1 MRTLAIVRD
10 IWTAAPAARRV
21 WMSGMR
27 RGTPGSLQVPVLKAF
42 AVPNVPHLGYQQW
55 LQHVTLQ
62 TLCPKWEQARGDKW
76 CRAMGTGVGTASGC
90 IFNESLAQ
98 HNSNPE
104 LFDSRLEE
112 VTRYVREQW
121 QRVNGNLDPPP
132 QFDEEDIAPQLC
144 EWHRIGGPSECLDSS
159 HSQFGKE

>member
-1 MRTLAIVRD
+1 
-10 IWTAAPAARRV
+10 
-21 WMSGMR
+21 
-27 RGTPGSLQVPVLKAF
+27 
-42 AVPNVPHLGYQQW
+42 
-55 LQHVTLQ
+55 
-62 TLCPKWEQARGDKW
+62 
-76 CRAMGTGVGTASGC
+76 MGTGVGTALGC

-98 HNSNPE
+98 YNSNPG

-144 EWHRIGGPSECLDSS
+144 EWHRLGGPSNAWTRRTLSS
-159 HSQFGKE
+159 PRNPARSPSANMRGGFGLACACTRRSAARACGHWLALPTVTRIGSARRNAIRRGVTWHGFSVARRR